1 MRHAVKLLSGKLSA
15 NLGYVYENVIAQM
28 LKVKGDELFYYTFPS
43 ATSNHNY
50 EIDFIVSRKNK
61 ICPIESKSGDYRRHK
76 SLDYF
81 AQKFSNHILNRY
93 LVYTKDF
100 RKDDHILCLPLYLV
114 PFL

>member
-1 MRHAVKLLSGKLSA
+1 MLSDKLSA

-28 LKVKGDELFYYTFPS
+28 LKAKGDELFYYTFPS
-43 ATSNHNY
+43 TTSNHNY
-50 EIDFIVSRKNK
+50 EIDFLISRGNK

-93 LVYTKDF
+93 LCIQK
-100 RKDDHILCLPLYLV
+100 I
-114 PFL
+114 

>member
-1 MRHAVKLLSGKLSA
+1 MLSDKLSA

-28 LKVKGDELFYYTFPS
+28 LKAKGDELFYYTFSS

-81 AQKFSNHILNRY
+81 AQKLFKPYSEPLSC
-93 LVYTKDF
+93 VYKRF
-100 RKDDHILCLPLYLV
+100 QKR
-114 PFL
+114 